1 MASNQNEQNL
11 GNKDVLDENYL
22 AVIGNMLRM
31 AQELPEEQRRVEV
44 LKMFNLPPETTEA
57 EAEAAFRSEINDS
70 FEQPIDQT
78 LVERL
83 LQMILAAL
91 RHPAAHPA
99 T

>member
-1 MASNQNEQNL
+1 M
-11 GNKDVLDENYL
+11 
-22 AVIGNMLRM
+22 R
-31 AQELPEEQRRVEV
+31 QELPDAERRVEV
-44 LKMFNLPPETTEA
+44 LKLFNLPAQTTDA

-91 RHPAAHPA
+91 RQPAAQPA
-99 T
+99 A